1 MKKYLFNGAMALIVG
16 AFIVSCSH
24 DDIGQISTVD
34 EMTKSFDEMFKELY
48 GPIAPNHNWGF
59 NTVVAEEGEDE
70 TAEEQA
76 ATRGIIGTR
85 AFCDKDA
92 HMWADKGYDVP
103 VELSEAQ
110 KRRVISYFQHNKL
123 QAGGSQNWTSF
134 FMQQVYKGGTSP
146 LGNKD
151 TPNGY
156 SAEVYHCANGN
167 WVTGG
172 SQIDYLT
179 TNSTDHVYDFNAGD
193 VSEIGNVQNSP
204 NVQYLNDNGNGTHKD
219 KIRLMTGSL
228 ATNFGY
234 HNSNAEIT
242 YTDKYTLVDGS
253 VIDTWATTS
262 GNNVGASVSGRYFV
276 GFDWE
281 QYYKEEEV
289 FTGSWTFKGKEYK
302 YVINAPNKYCGWIE
316 SFNDDTKP
324 TAKGD
329 DEIQKW
335 LTKGYLP
342 VSGNDKQWAK
352 VERCADGYFTDWII
366 SIAPAYG
373 NSSTP
378 EKTPAKEES
387 KTITTN
393 TYRKIVDLGRVFCE
407 DIATARMN
415 VVEDVDYNDIVFDAR
430 VWEIYDQKTTTYNG
444 STTTS
449 DKRNIKYQYDI
460 SMLAAGGT
468 IPENVG
474 INNVDVHDAF
484 GVGLTF
490 MVNTW
495 TDKSTAFGQYNTPT
509 NVMQPKQEVIS
520 YTLDYNDSRL
530 DKSNVGISSIP
541 IYVKYNGQNV
551 KALDNKNT
559 DAPYKLCVPIGI
571 LWPIERVNIQNAYT
585 NFRDFVSSPSNK
597 FYEDKGSQVSAN
609 LYTQAPTSRIQSD
622 GWNIGYTQL
631 VSSSS
636 STSKIYVV
644 WEGDVTENNTAIT
657 LYDFNFQSGQ
667 TLRFYGSGTITVN
680 CGASGETGL
689 ISNGSMTNG
698 YIDVYL
704 YPYQA
709 SQLSQGILVQGSNF
723 RLTKIVVL

>member
-1 MKKYLFNGAMALIVG
+1 
-16 AFIVSCSH
+16 
-24 DDIGQISTVD
+24 
-34 EMTKSFDEMFKELY
+34 
-48 GPIAPNHNWGF
+48 
-59 NTVVAEEGEDE
+59 
-70 TAEEQA
+70 
-76 ATRGIIGTR
+76 
-85 AFCDKDA
+85 
-92 HMWADKGYDVP
+92 
-103 VELSEAQ
+103 
-110 KRRVISYFQHNKL
+110 
-123 QAGGSQNWTSF
+123 
-134 FMQQVYKGGTSP
+134 
-146 LGNKD
+146 
-151 TPNGY
+151 
-156 SAEVYHCANGN
+156 
-167 WVTGG
+167 
-172 SQIDYLT
+172 
-179 TNSTDHVYDFNAGD
+179 
-193 VSEIGNVQNSP
+193 
-204 NVQYLNDNGNGTHKD
+204 
-219 KIRLMTGSL
+219 
-228 ATNFGY
+228 
-234 HNSNAEIT
+234 
-242 YTDKYTLVDGS
+242 
-253 VIDTWATTS
+253 
-262 GNNVGASVSGRYFV
+262 
-276 GFDWE
+276 
-281 QYYKEEEV
+281 
-289 FTGSWTFKGKEYK
+289 
-302 YVINAPNKYCGWIE
+302 
-316 SFNDDTKP
+316 
-324 TAKGD
+324 
-329 DEIQKW
+329 
-335 LTKGYLP
+335 
-342 VSGNDKQWAK
+342 
-352 VERCADGYFTDWII
+352 
-366 SIAPAYG
+366 
-373 NSSTP
+373 
-378 EKTPAKEES
+378 
-387 KTITTN
+387 
-393 TYRKIVDLGRVFCE
+393 
-407 DIATARMN
+407 
-415 VVEDVDYNDIVFDAR
+415 
-430 VWEIYDQKTTTYNG
+430 
-444 STTTS
+444 
-449 DKRNIKYQYDI
+449 
-460 SMLAAGGT
+460 
-468 IPENVG
+468 VG

-559 DAPYKLCVPIGI
+559 DAPYKLCVPIGT

-644 WEGDVTENNTAIT
+644 WEGDETENNTAIT

-698 YIDVYL
+698 YIEVYL

>member
-1 MKKYLFNGAMALIVG
+1 MKKYLLNGAMALIVG
-16 AFIVSCSH
+16 AFIGSCSH

-70 TAEEQA
+70 TAEEQTA
-76 ATRGIIGTR
+76 GTR
-85 AFCDKDA
+85 TTQKEKHRWGKEGGIFADLAEPTPLTDAERADVANYFAKTEFSDEGLSLNWTEYYVEWVSNVSETSAYRNEGDQRGDMGNVSITFDKVSVESTSQ
-92 HMWADKGYDVP
+92 WADNGYEEISDWNASTHPTYYMYETVGTG
-103 VELSEAQ
+103 
-110 KRRVISYFQHNKL
+110 KFRVWVSYASKWNTKF
-123 QAGGSQNWTSF
+123 T
-134 FMQQVYKGGTSP
+134 VREYKG
-146 LGNKD
+146 N
-151 TPNGY
+151 Y
-156 SAEVYHCANGN
+156 Y
-167 WVTGG
+167 
-172 SQIDYLT
+172 
-179 TNSTDHVYDFNAGD
+179 
-193 VSEIGNVQNSP
+193 
-204 NVQYLNDNGNGTHKD
+204 
-219 KIRLMTGSL
+219 
-228 ATNFGY
+228 
-234 HNSNAEIT
+234 
-242 YTDKYTLVDGS
+242 
-253 VIDTWATTS
+253 
-262 GNNVGASVSGRYFV
+262 V
-276 GFDWE
+276 GFDIDVTKDSDGRIDLGKKTLG
-281 QYYKEEEV
+281 YYNDYIIRLIP
-289 FTGSWTFKGKEYK
+289 GKGQTT
-302 YVINAPNKYCGWIE
+302 P
-316 SFNDDTKP
+316 
-324 TAKGD
+324 
-329 DEIQKW
+329 
-335 LTKGYLP
+335 
-342 VSGNDKQWAK
+342 
-352 VERCADGYFTDWII
+352 
-366 SIAPAYG
+366 
-373 NSSTP
+373 STP

-393 TYRKIVDLGRVFCE
+393 TYRKIVDIGRVFCE
-407 DIATARMN
+407 DIATARMKVN
-415 VVEDVDYNDIVFDAR
+415 EDVDYNDIVFDAR
-430 VWEIYDQKTTTYNG
+430 VWEIYDQTTTTYNG

-460 SMLAAGGT
+460 SMLATGGT

-520 YTLDYNDSRL
+520 YTLDHNDSRL
-530 DKSNVGISSIP
+530 DKSNAGISSIP

-559 DAPYKLCVPIGI
+559 DAPYKLCVPIGT

-597 FYEDKGSQVSAN
+597 FYEDIGSQVSAN

-622 GWNIGYTQL
+622 GWNIGHTEL

-644 WEGDVTENNTAIT
+644 WEGDVTENNTPIT

-667 TLRFYGSGTITVN
+667 TLRFYGSGTISAL
-680 CGASGETGL
+680 CGAGSDTEL
-689 ISNGSMTNG
+689 ISNGSMDNG
-698 YIDVYL
+698 YINVPL
-704 YPYQA
+704 YPVQA
-709 SQLSQGILVQGSNF
+709 SRLSQGILVQGSNF

>member
-16 AFIVSCSH
+16 VFIVSCSH

-70 TAEEQA
+70 ATETEA
-76 ATRGIIGTR
+76 AGTR
-85 AFCDKDA
+85 
-92 HMWADKGYDVP
+92 
-103 VELSEAQ
+103 
-110 KRRVISYFQHNKL
+110 
-123 QAGGSQNWTSF
+123 
-134 FMQQVYKGGTSP
+134 
-146 LGNKD
+146 
-151 TPNGY
+151 
-156 SAEVYHCANGN
+156 
-167 WVTGG
+167 
-172 SQIDYLT
+172 
-179 TNSTDHVYDFNAGD
+179 STEKEDH
-193 VSEIGNVQNSP
+193 
-204 NVQYLNDNGNGTHKD
+204 T
-219 KIRLMTGSL
+219 L
-228 ATNFGY
+228 AAMG
-234 HNSNAEIT
+234 
-242 YTDKYTLVDGS
+242 L
-253 VIDTWATTS
+253 
-262 GNNVGASVSGRYFV
+262 
-276 GFDWE
+276 
-281 QYYKEEEV
+281 
-289 FTGSWTFKGKEYK
+289 
-302 YVINAPNKYCGWIE
+302 
-316 SFNDDTKP
+316 TKP
-324 TAKGD
+324 TLKDGEAAYVMDWFQKNAGANSVGLDIDKFFIIFIGGNTTVNVKHHDWDGNYYNNNKNNGATSNFFDVYSTETSILDQLKIDGEHINDWNANGGVTEYVYDRTANNFIAHNSFCDVWTTKWKLAKIEYDGEEGWYVGISSYAKKLENTYETLPGSGTTEDRAYYTDYDRPEYYD
-329 DEIQKW
+329 DYVFKI
-335 LTKGYLP
+335 
-342 VSGNDKQWAK
+342 V
-352 VERCADGYFTDWII
+352 
-366 SIAPAYG
+366 PA
-373 NSSTP
+373 NPTTPSTP

-393 TYRKIVDLGRVFCE
+393 TYRKIVDIGRVFCE
-407 DIATARMN
+407 DIATARMKVN
-415 VVEDVDYNDIVFDAR
+415 EDVDYNDIVFDAR
-430 VWEIYDQKTTTYNG
+430 VWEIYDQTTTTYNG

-559 DAPYKLCVPIGI
+559 DAPYKLCVPIGT

-644 WEGDVTENNTAIT
+644 WEGDVTENNTPIT

-698 YIDVYL
+698 YFEVYL